1 MRQRD
6 AERAAKRF
14 VAARYPYHAA
24 EWNFD
29 ICFEHGAS
37 VLDRRKAWS
46 FGLTPDEEHPD
57 YEPYRTLT
65 GYVHF
70 DGTVEGL
77 Y

>member
-14 VAARYPYHAA
+14 AAARYPYQFK
-24 EWNFD
+24 EWIFD
-29 ICFEHGAS
+29 ICLEHSANG
-37 VLDRRKAWS
+37 RRKSWS
-46 FGLTPDEEHPD
+46 FGLTPDKEHKD

-65 GYVHF
+65 GYVHA
-70 DGTVEGL
+70 DGTVEGM